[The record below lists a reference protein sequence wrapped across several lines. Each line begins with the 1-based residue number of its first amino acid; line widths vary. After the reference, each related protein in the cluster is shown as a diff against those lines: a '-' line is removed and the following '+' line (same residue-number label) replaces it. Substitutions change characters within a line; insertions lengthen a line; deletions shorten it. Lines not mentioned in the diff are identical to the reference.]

1 MAADAPTGAA
11 VPPSA
16 DPSEAER
23 ARPREALAALTGALE
38 RHLSACE
45 ARSGESDPRVQEAY
59 EALRDAAD
67 AYDDALYDATG
78 EVTPMETPAPSA
90 PVGDSGETTVPAR
103 IGLLLRRDYAVRDV
117 DELLAA
123 AQAAQTQTWPEEA
136 GPVLDVDVTPG
147 RAVYQLLDAH
157 GVDGLDDL
165 SEDAGLDPVGGTV
178 WVVAQDADDDS
189 LFEEPFED
197 VDPERVL
204 YRLDEVFEG

>member
-11 VPPSA
+11 VSPSP
-16 DPSEAER
+16 DSS
-23 ARPREALAALTGALE
+23 ARPREALAALTAALE

-45 ARSGESDPRVQEAY
+45 TRSGESDPRVQEAY

-67 AYDDALYDATG
+67 TYDDALYDATG
-78 EVTPMETPAPSA
+78 EVTPMETPSPSA
-90 PVGDSGETTVPAR
+90 PVGDSGETAVPAR

-136 GPVLDVDVTPG
+136 GPVLDTDVSPG

-157 GVDGLDDL
+157 GIDGLDDM
-165 SEDAGLDPVGGTV
+165 SEDVGLDPVGGTV
-178 WVVAQDADDDS
+178 WVVAQDEDDDS

-197 VDPERVL
+197 VDTERVL